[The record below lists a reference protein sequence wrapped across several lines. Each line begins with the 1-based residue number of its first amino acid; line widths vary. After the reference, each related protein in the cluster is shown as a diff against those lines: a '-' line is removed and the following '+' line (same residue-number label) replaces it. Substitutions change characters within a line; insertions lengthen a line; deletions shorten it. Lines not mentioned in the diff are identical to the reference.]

1 MINNNYINAENNYSI
16 DIDLETGK
24 FSCRYTLKGRYN
36 NKQYPLGTTRT
47 EVVNELEN
55 MFNKQEKED
64 V

>member
-1 MINNNYINAENNYSI
+1 MLNTNYINAENNYSI

-47 EVVNELEN
+47 KVVNELEN
-55 MFNKQEKED
+55 MFNK
-64 V
+64 